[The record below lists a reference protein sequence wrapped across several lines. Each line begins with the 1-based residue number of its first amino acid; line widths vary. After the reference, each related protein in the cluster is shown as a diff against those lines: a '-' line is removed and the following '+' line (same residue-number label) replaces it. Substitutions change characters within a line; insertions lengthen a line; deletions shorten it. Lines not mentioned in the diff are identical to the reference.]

1 MTVAQS
7 KLPFIAII
15 LLACVVLFFSLWS
28 VIYEDQW
35 FQSILALYGILI
47 ILAVVLVFLSSKKK
61 STDFKHV
68 VKEFE
73 KTLEGKLHHFKCP
86 NCNGI
91 FAIKKSKRNNKKPFA
106 LTCPDCGNVG
116 TIPSTPKLVEEEIPE
131 QKSVKTRFTCKN
143 CGEFI
148 SIWAEVADLFHDM
161 RIYSCPYCGKKQSMN
176 TF

>member
-7 KLPFIAII
+7 KIPFIAII

-28 VIYEDQW
+28 VVYEDQW

-91 FAIKKSKRNNKKPFA
+91 FAIKKSKRNNKKSFT
-106 LTCPDCGNVG
+106 LTCPDCGNIG
-116 TIPSTPKLVEEEIPE
+116 TISPTPKLIVEKIPK
-131 QKSVKTRFTCKN
+131 QKSVKTSFKCKN
-143 CGEFI
+143 CGEFV
-148 SIWAEVADLFHDM
+148 SIWAEGTDLFHEM
-161 RIYSCPYCGKKQSMN
+161 KIHSCPYCGKKQSMN
-176 TF
+176 VI